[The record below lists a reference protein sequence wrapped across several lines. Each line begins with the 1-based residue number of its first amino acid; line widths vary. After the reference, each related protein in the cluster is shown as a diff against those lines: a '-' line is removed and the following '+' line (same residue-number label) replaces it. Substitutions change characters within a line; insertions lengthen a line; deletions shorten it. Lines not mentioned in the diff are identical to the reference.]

1 MILSR
6 LNLVNN
12 GLEFINDKKYNMKK
26 LKLLIL
32 CLLFSIQFVKSQNS
46 TFQIDWSRVDFTQE
60 KWTVQQVF
68 DMTAKF
74 KIQDTFFISPT
85 ELKKSYQIL
94 KYLPQP
100 DFDDYCNHMQK
111 TFIVSSDFK
120 NYFLGIKTINTIDEW
135 IELLHRNNSVF
146 DSFNEDLYPVDEENI
161 DFIKLLENLKNRKM
175 LIFVQESGSVF
186 ITIKNRANFKKYKHL
201 KRLK

>member
-111 TFIVSSDFK
+111 TFIESSDVIHYINETK
-120 NYFLGIKTINTIDEW
+120 NIKTIDEW
-135 IELLHRNNSVF
+135 LTLLAKYPAAGKIYTDDPAFFDENSFTELVQ
-146 DSFNEDLYPVDEENI
+146 
-161 DFIKLLENLKNRKM
+161 KLKNREK
-175 LIFVQESGSVF
+175 LIFVKENGAIL
-186 ITIKNRANFKKYKHL
+186 ITENTRYDYKKFKHL